1 MTMNSGL
8 VVNQKS
14 HMKREIRFGSNVPI
28 NWKISNS
35 IYYMNLPIYQQ
46 GWPHSIHELYWER
59 QLKTC
64 GPIIEE
70 KTDNEKWNK
79 WHKKHIM
86 KINPE
91 NT

>member
-8 VVNQKS
+8 P
-14 HMKREIRFGSNVPI
+14 MKRKIRFGSNAP
-28 NWKISNS
+28 

-46 GWPHSIHELYWER
+46 GWPPSIHELYWNR
-59 QLKTC
+59 QTC
-64 GPIIEE
+64 GPIVEE